1 MQKPKKKKTAAE
13 KVQKKLMQMEYMN
26 IFVNGKQKRVRRPET
41 IEGIPLDDFLQK
53 NADPIFLHQN
63 EDWDMLNGNGD
74 TE

>member
-1 MQKPKKKKTAAE
+1 MQKPKQKKTAAE
-13 KVQKKLMQMEYMN
+13 KEQKKLIQIKFTN
-26 IFVNGKQKRVRRPET
+26 IFINGKQKRVRRPET